1 MIGSGFRSSTGSSAS
16 ALSIP
21 PGWRARAGAVLL
33 AACLGGLPVGVHAQ
47 NYPARPIKLIVPY
60 PAGGITDILPRIMG
74 EWLTGKWGQPVIV
87 DNRPGAAGN
96 IGAEAAFKALA

>member
-1 MIGSGFRSSTGSSAS
+1 VARPRRCGAPCRLPRRFTGR
-16 ALSIP
+16 
-21 PGWRARAGAVLL
+21 RARAELSG
-33 AACLGGLPVGVHAQ
+33 P
-47 NYPARPIKLIVPY
+47 PIKLIVPY

-96 IGAEAAFKALA
+96 IGAEAAFKAD